1 MVNAQRGSTR
11 VFEREQEGNEKDY
24 DCMVVVDRSGSMGG
38 VRMEL
43 AEDAVTTLALSLE
56 EVGVGVSVLG
66 MLNHTGTLENAFGRD
81 IENDR
86 GMLLSNATG
95 GSTPLSKTLA
105 LGRERMEQKAD
116 SDNRFM
122 IVVTDGKPDNEQQ
135 YREELNKCTFPV
147 LGVYVDTAADD
158 SDLFHRQV
166 KVSSGDIE
174 EAVTRLARQAMM

>member
-1 MVNAQRGSTR
+1 
-11 VFEREQEGNEKDY
+11 
-24 DCMVVVDRSGSMGG
+24 
-38 VRMEL
+38 MEL

-56 EVGVGVSVLG
+56 KVGVGVSVLG
-66 MLNHTGTLENAFGRD
+66 MLNNTGTLENAFGRD

-95 GSTPLSKTLA
+95 GATPLSKTLA

-122 IVVTDGKPDNEQQ
+122 IVVTDGQPDNGQQ